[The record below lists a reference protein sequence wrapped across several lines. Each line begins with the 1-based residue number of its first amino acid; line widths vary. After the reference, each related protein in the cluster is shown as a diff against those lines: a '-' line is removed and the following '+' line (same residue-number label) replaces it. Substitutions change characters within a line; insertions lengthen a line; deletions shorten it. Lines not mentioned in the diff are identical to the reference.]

1 MPGVFSVQLRGAAAL
16 RRKLG
21 QLASAYPAATGRA
34 LHDEALDI
42 FAESQRLVPEDTSA
56 LKLSGYVSP
65 PVTEDGGPTV
75 EIGYG
80 NLEGGPVDYA
90 VYVHEGPQK
99 NWQKPGASNK
109 FLETPANEAVQGM
122 EGRIRVRVRRETP

>member
-1 MPGVFSVQLRGAAAL
+1 MPGVFRVELKGAKQLK
-16 RRKLG
+16 RKLE
-21 QLASAYPAATGRA
+21 QLATAYPEATGRA
-34 LHDEALDI
+34 IHDEAVDI

-65 PVTEDGGPTV
+65 PEMEAGGPTV

-99 NWQKPGASNK
+99 NWQKPGASNL
-109 FLETPANEAVQGM
+109 FLLKPAQQAVQGM
-122 EGRIRVRVRRETP
+122 EGRIRVKVRGVT